1 MALRIV
7 GVVIDIRA
15 VIYKNPYGFDLPVR
29 YRSAEH
35 GEEVYLSVS
44 GGNGLRQHQQPEVV

>member
-29 YRSAEH
+29 YSYQQSMVRRST
-35 GEEVYLSVS
+35 
-44 GGNGLRQHQQPEVV
+44 GL